1 MVLLKQAKEKA
12 SDLAGTAQ
20 VNVLPFASVFCPRC
34 VPRAT
39 ISYTVTLSGEPLIV
53 QDKAHSA
60 AGTAQDKSKDLHGA
74 AKDTVSKAVA
84 GSLRLCSRYH

>member
-1 MVLLKQAKEKA
+1 M
-12 SDLAGTAQ
+12 
-20 VNVLPFASVFCPRC
+20 
-34 VPRAT
+34 
-39 ISYTVTLSGEPLIV
+39 

-84 GSLRLCSRYH
+84 GMLKVVLKGLLSLHP